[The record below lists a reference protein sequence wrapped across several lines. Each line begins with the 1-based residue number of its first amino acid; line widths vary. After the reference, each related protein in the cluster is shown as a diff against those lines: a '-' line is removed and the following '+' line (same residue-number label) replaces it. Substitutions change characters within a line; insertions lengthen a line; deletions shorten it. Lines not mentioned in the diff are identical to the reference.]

1 MRGDSRFV
9 GFIEN
14 KGKRLLIPYV
24 FTVILWVL
32 PIDKLLFNPS
42 IESIINN
49 YVLAIGPSQLW
60 FLWMLFDVFVIVGPL
75 RKIVLKY
82 PIVGWMIVLFFQHRH
97 EDSSKGRRE
106 GKTGLGNATSISHTY
121 SLAKKTD
128 FSRHWLPTPCQCTYF
143 TSKLFISL
151 LLLWM
156 GRLTRGLMLE

>member
-1 MRGDSRFV
+1 MHSRSSPDIFFPSLIMRGDSRFL

-82 PIVGWMIVLFFQHRH
+82 PIVGWMIVLFFSIGMWIRVK
-97 EDSSKGRRE
+97 EEKKG
-106 GKTGLGNATSISHTY
+106 
-121 SLAKKTD
+121 
-128 FSRHWLPTPCQCTYF
+128 
-143 TSKLFISL
+143 KLV
-151 LLLWM
+151 
-156 GRLTRGLMLE
+156 